1 MANGNGSP
9 HKATALTGD
18 FQNHPRGPI
27 AQAPKRIRSL
37 EDLSHGSGPPL
48 TTRQLAQI
56 IGMSPTF
63 IREEIR
69 SGHLRAVAVGRGRK
83 RVFRILVREAG
94 RYAKALGLL

>member
-1 MANGNGSP
+1 MANGNSSTN
-9 HKATALTGD
+9 KAAALTGEV
-18 FQNHPRGPI
+18 HPRAPI
-27 AQAPKRIRSL
+27 AGTPKRIRSL

-69 SGHLRAVAVGRGRK
+69 SGHLRAVPVGRGRK